1 MKNKM
6 VQANLCLIGAK
17 VISGLNTNALKY
29 LLPLWILPLSAVILR
44 CVFGTIVFWI
54 LSFLFPKDKLST
66 KDKILLLL
74 LGATFIYGYLFF
86 FQIGLSKTTPVS
98 SSIFVSIQ
106 PIWVFIIAALFFH
119 EKISFMKIIGIIIG
133 FSGALLCIL
142 TQQSSNLASDTW
154 TGNILCLLSSLAYAI
169 YLTAEKI
176 FLSKNIQVI
185 SILKYTFTGAA
196 ISSLI
201 VTGIEGFH
209 APVLSLPIDWKP
221 FSILLFVLIFPTI
234 LSYMLMPMGL
244 KYLKTTVVSIYG
256 YLSLIIVVVV
266 SLILGQDR
274 FSWIQLSAVL
284 LICGSIYFVE
294 IAEKNKW
301 INRGEH

>member
-1 MKNKM
+1 MKNKI

-29 LLPLWILPLSAVILR
+29 LLPLWILPLSAVSLR
-44 CVFGTIVFWI
+44 CIFGTIVFWI

-98 SSIFVSIQ
+98 SSIFASIQ

-119 EKISFMKIIGIIIG
+119 EKISFMKVIGIIIG

-142 TQQSSNLASDTW
+142 TQQSSDLASDAW

-201 VTGIEGFH
+201 ATGIEGFH
-209 APVLSLPIDWKP
+209 APVLSIPID
-221 FSILLFVLIFPTI
+221 
-234 LSYMLMPMGL
+234 
-244 KYLKTTVVSIYG
+244 
-256 YLSLIIVVVV
+256 
-266 SLILGQDR
+266 
-274 FSWIQLSAVL
+274 
-284 LICGSIYFVE
+284 
-294 IAEKNKW
+294 
-301 INRGEH
+301 

>member
-1 MKNKM
+1 MKNKI

-29 LLPLWILPLSAVILR
+29 LLPLWILPLSAVSLR
-44 CVFGTIVFWI
+44 CIFGTIVFWI

-98 SSIFVSIQ
+98 SSIFTSIQ

-119 EKISFMKIIGIIIG
+119 EKISFMKVIGIIIG

-142 TQQSSNLASDTW
+142 TQQSSDLASDAW

-201 VTGIEGFH
+201 ATGIEGFH
-209 APVLSLPIDWKP
+209 APVLSIPIDWKP

-234 LSYMLMPMGL
+234 LGYILMPMGL

-294 IAEKNKW
+294 IAEKK
-301 INRGEH
+301 